1 MPIGKLF
8 TYSCSAIALIFTSCA
23 VHTPEPPLQAQFFK
37 QINGKDRSVAA
48 PPSSTSSEPLPFVME
63 NVKSELRNDG
73 WKVIVSGFTNDNTGV
88 LNAKARYTL
97 IGHQSI
103 DTTTPLSLGET
114 YIKDPSIL
122 RLMRGRVLLTL
133 VENRTGE
140 EVMRIGGPASRFN
153 SKDLIRQ
160 MREHTSH

>member
-63 NVKSELRNDG
+63 NVKSELRDDG

-103 DTTTPLSLGET
+103 DATTPLSFTEMRA
-114 YIKDPSIL
+114 DPNAV
-122 RLMRGRVLLTL
+122 RLFRGRVLLTL
-133 VENRTGE
+133 IENKTGE
-140 EVMRIGGPASRFN
+140 EVMRIVGPVTSFN
-153 SKDLIRQ
+153 YQDLIRQ